1 MMTTEPNPRIALWQG
16 PSPAGDIE
24 AAFAALRPAL
34 EAAAAMGARML
45 VAPELFLPGYNCA
58 AATALAQPRGG
69 AWHRRLAALA
79 RETGCGVTLGYAE
92 AAQERVWNAAVSFD
106 RQGREIAHYRKL
118 QLYGAREVA
127 LFAPGSAYVQ
137 FDLEGIPAALLIC
150 YDIEFAPHVAALA
163 ARGVRLLLVPTANMQ
178 PFGHVARLTVPT
190 MAVNHGVTIAYAN
203 YCGVEGDLSYCGGS
217 VLVGPDGV
225 VLARAGQGAALLVA
239 ELATAIDQAL
249 LSTQA
254 RDFRPVG

>member
-1 MMTTEPNPRIALWQG
+1 
-16 PSPAGDIE
+16 
-24 AAFAALRPAL
+24 
-34 EAAAAMGARML
+34 MGARML

-58 AATALAQPRGG
+58 RIAALAQPRGG
-69 AWHRRLAALA
+69 PWHRRLAALA

-92 AAQERVWNAAVSFD
+92 AAQGRLWNAAVSFD
-106 RQGREIAHYRKL
+106 RRDSEIAHYRKL
-118 QLYGAREVA
+118 QLYGAREAA
-127 LFAPGSAYVQ
+127 LFAPGSGYVR
-137 FDLEGIPAALLIC
+137 FDLEGTPAALLIC

-163 ARGVRLLLVPTANMQ
+163 AAGVRLLLVPTANMQ
-178 PFGHVARLTVPT
+178 PFGHVARLTVPA

-203 YCGVEGDLSYCGGS
+203 YCGTEGDLHYCGGS
-217 VLVGPDGV
+217 VLVGPDGA
-225 VLARAGQGAALLVA
+225 VLAQAGQGAALLVA